1 MTIELNDIQLNN
13 LYYAVNKVKLEKEQG
28 MFTMLEMNEID
39 ELVEILNDA
48 MDAAYSKKLW
58 EDVVKRHT

>member
-1 MTIELNDIQLNN
+1 MTIELNDTQLNN

-28 MFTMLEMNEID
+28 MITMLEMSEID
-39 ELVEILNDA
+39 ELVEILNYA

-58 EDVVKRHT
+58 DDVIKRHT